1 MSASSLLRSGVAGS
15 AARLGCG
22 RARRSACA
30 AAAQPARAAAAS
42 SAELVP
48 TSVTLTKLKE
58 SGRLTKNVDGALLSR
73 ALRFATHA
81 RTNEMKP

>member
-1 MSASSLLRSGVAGS
+1 MSASSLLRSGVAG

-30 AAAQPARAAAAS
+30 AAVQPARAAAAS

-73 ALRFATHA
+73 ALRFFHA
-81 RTNEMKP
+81 AHAQMKP